1 MSAASTESNP
11 YRLIEEEVSYKR
23 PDVTGEVASLR
34 RSTTVRSERDGT
46 RHRMV
51 VWAQTWITNAGENT
65 AIPLAAVEDSLTGFL
80 TRGEAIPED
89 YHIKMLV
96 SRTVYVNSMQVSRET
111 VCDREIT
118 GKHTISGVKNAM
130 IAYTSSYGGEI
141 EDVLREKY
149 PERNIVVG

>member
-1 MSAASTESNP
+1 MSAASTASDP
-11 YRLIEEEVSYKR
+11 CRLIEEEVSYKR
-23 PDVTGEVASLR
+23 PDATGEVATIR

-89 YHIKMLV
+89 YRIKMLV
-96 SRTVYVNSMQVSRET
+96 SRTVYVNSMRVSRET
-111 VCDREIT
+111 VYDREIT

-141 EDVLREKY
+141 EDVLRKKY